1 MVEEEMTPRD
11 TNNSADDE
19 FGFNFDMSEVEF
31 NKRHRKALKKAD
43 PSYKEKKKPK
53 SKKKRVGWVKI
64 ADGLYEKQTKI
75 VKKQKPK
82 KKRKTKKLYDAD
94 SYNENP
100 IFRGL
105 GSSSRGPRR

>member
-1 MVEEEMTPRD
+1 MIPRN

-19 FGFNFDMSEVEF
+19 FGFDYGMSEEEF
-31 NKRHRKALKKAD
+31 NKKHMKAIKKAD
-43 PSYKEKKKPK
+43 SSYIEKKPK
-53 SKKKRVGWVKI
+53 SKKKRIGWVKI

-75 VKKQKPK
+75 VKKRKPK
-82 KKRKTKKLYDAD
+82 KKRKTKKLYDTD

-105 GSSSRGPRR
+105 GGSSRSKEPWK